1 MSSKIL
7 WRTAAKRRF
16 VRMPITIR
24 VVNDNEFKAWVEA
37 AKKKYAVDQA
47 APPTAIAAAGASVR

>member
-1 MSSKIL
+1 
-7 WRTAAKRRF
+7 
-16 VRMPITIR
+16 MPITIR

-47 APPTAIAAAGASVR
+47 APPTAIAAAGASAR